1 MSMVRNYFRDL
12 NEFYAGDT
20 GRFER
25 MVGAGGKSFETT
37 SPAGWARHIDLLA
50 LECID
55 FHADELRRIFDQ
67 LTVWGL
73 TVDHSIFGETGE
85 AGE

>member
-1 MSMVRNYFRDL
+1 MARNYYHDL
-12 NEFYAGDT
+12 TEYYQGDT
-20 GRFER
+20 GRFDR
-25 MVGAGGKSFETT
+25 MVGQAGKSLATA
-37 SPAGWARHIDLLA
+37 SPQGWARHIDLLA

-73 TVDHSIFGETGE
+73 SVDYSIFDETE
-85 AGE
+85 ENTP